1 MTSVPAGLR
10 SKFIPGAA
18 GLLAGAVVL
27 ALLGSVLPSYYVGLL
42 TEALIL
48 GIFAMSLD
56 LLLGYTGLPSL
67 GHAAYFGAGAYGV
80 AILSV
85 KLGLAWW
92 WAAIGGAAFGVF
104 AAAVFGVLA
113 LRTSGVFFLMI
124 TLALAQVLWAIA
136 FGWRAVTG
144 GDDGLP
150 GVARPDLGFAGVSLG
165 TAANYYYA
173 VLAIFLVSSLAMLVL
188 TMSPIGYAL
197 RGIRDN
203 ERRMQALGYN
213 VWLTKYIVF
222 VISGGFAAL
231 AGILMAYHKKF
242 VSPEVLSV
250 ALSAEALLMVIL
262 GGAGTL
268 FGSVV
273 GAMAIVFLSNVI
285 SAYSDR
291 WVLILGVIY
300 VLVVIFAPAGII
312 GELRAKLR
320 ERARV
325 Q

>member
-1 MTSVPAGLR
+1 MQ
-10 SKFIPGAA
+10 SKFGLGAA
-18 GLLAGAVVL
+18 GLFVGALAL
-27 ALLGSVLPSYYVGLL
+27 ALLGSILPSYYVGLL

-56 LLLGYTGLPSL
+56 LLLGYTGLASL

-92 WAAIGGAAFGVF
+92 WAAIGGALLGVF

-150 GVARPDLGFAGVSLG
+150 GVGRPDLGFAGVSLG
-165 TAANYYYA
+165 ASTDYFYA
-173 VLAIFLVSSLAMLVL
+173 VLVIFLGSSLAMLVL
-188 TMSPIGYAL
+188 TMSPVGYAL
-197 RGIRDN
+197 RGIRNN

-213 VWLTKYIVF
+213 VWLTKYMVF

-268 FGSVV
+268 FGPVV

-300 VLVVIFAPAGII
+300 VLVVLFAPAGII
-312 GELRAKLR
+312 GEIRAKLR
-320 ERARV
+320 VRTKSR
-325 Q
+325 